1 MEYRFSLTPR
11 LIALA
16 IFSGVALMVLLFAL
30 GYQVGQGMAREA
42 RPVDVDAAG
51 NPAGNSAS
59 TAAGNLAD
67 NAERHGASKL
77 RAGVNAAVPPAVR
90 TVQKAAQ

>member
-30 GYQVGQGMAREA
+30 GYQVGRGMARETA
-42 RPVDVDAAG
+42 PVAVDAAG
-51 NPAGNSAS
+51 NPT
-59 TAAGNLAD
+59 TADKLAD
-67 NAERHGASKL
+67 DAERRGVNKL
-77 RAGVNAAVPPAVR
+77 RTGVNAVVPPAVR
-90 TVQKAAQ
+90 SVQRAAQ

>member
-30 GYQVGQGMAREA
+30 GYQIGQGMAPPRAPVAQGSVIEEA
-42 RPVDVDAAG
+42 QRHANARLNNEVAQAIAPVTEHTRAV
-51 NPAGNSAS
+51 
-59 TAAGNLAD
+59 
-67 NAERHGASKL
+67 SK
-77 RAGVNAAVPPAVR
+77 AVP
-90 TVQKAAQ
+90 

>member
-30 GYQVGQGMAREA
+30 GYQVGQSIERDARQQA
-42 RPVDVDAAG
+42 VTQNDSAAPTAVDRLAG
-51 NPAGNSAS
+51 
-59 TAAGNLAD
+59 
-67 NAERHGASKL
+67 NAERNAERQAASRLK
-77 RAGVNAAVPPAVR
+77 AAVPPAVT

>member
-30 GYQVGQGMAREA
+30 GYQVGRGMARETPPA
-42 RPVDVDAAG
+42 AVDAAG
-51 NPAGNSAS
+51 NPATT
-59 TAAGNLAD
+59 TAGKLAD
-67 NAERHGASKL
+67 DAERRGVNKL
-77 RAGVNAAVPPAVR
+77 RTGVNAAVPPAVR
-90 TVQKAAQ
+90 TVQRAAQ

>member
-30 GYQVGQGMAREA
+30 GYQVGQGMTRET
-42 RPVDVDAAG
+42 RPVAAE
-51 NPAGNSAS
+51 AS
-59 TAAGNLAD
+59 AAGNLAD
-67 NAERHGASKL
+67 DAERRASSKL

-90 TVQKAAQ
+90 TVQKASQ

>member
-30 GYQVGQGMAREA
+30 GYQVGQGMAREP
-42 RPVDVDAAG
+42 RPVAAE
-51 NPAGNSAS
+51 A
-59 TAAGNLAD
+59 TAAGNLAAD
-67 NAERHGASKL
+67 AERRATSKL

-90 TVQKAAQ
+90 TVQKATQ

>member
-30 GYQVGQGMAREA
+30 GYQVGQSIERDARQQA
-42 RPVDVDAAG
+42 VTHNDSAAPTAVDRLAG
-51 NPAGNSAS
+51 
-59 TAAGNLAD
+59 
-67 NAERHGASKL
+67 NAERQAERQAASRLK
-77 RAGVNAAVPPAVR
+77 AAVPPAVT

>member
-42 RPVDVDAAG
+42 RPVALDAAG
-51 NPAGNSAS
+51 NPVPT
-59 TAAGNLAD
+59 TADKLAD
-67 NAERHGASKL
+67 DAERRGVNKL
-77 RAGVNAAVPPAVR
+77 RAGVNAAVPPAMHS
-90 TVQKAAQ
+90 VQKAAQ